1 MLSYL
6 TSMLRFDSTENV
18 WRDFSTPLNKVI
30 RFRGAVKIKL

>member
-6 TSMLRFDSTENV
+6 ASMLRFDSPENV
-18 WRDFSTPLNKVI
+18 RFDFITPLNKVI